1 VLLERVGEVPEAWDQ
16 LQIQAAPHPELQELR
31 NVQDTMVALED
42 RGAHPVL
49 SWELL
54 YKQTAEPP
62 DHVQMAV
69 RALQLQE
76 IK

>member
-1 VLLERVGEVPEAWDQ
+1 VLLERVGEVLEAWDQ
-16 LQIQAAPHPELQELR
+16 PQIQVARRPELQELR

-49 SWELL
+49 SWEFLC
-54 YKQTAEPP
+54 KQMAEPL
-62 DHVQMAV
+62 DHVRMAV

-76 IK
+76 TK